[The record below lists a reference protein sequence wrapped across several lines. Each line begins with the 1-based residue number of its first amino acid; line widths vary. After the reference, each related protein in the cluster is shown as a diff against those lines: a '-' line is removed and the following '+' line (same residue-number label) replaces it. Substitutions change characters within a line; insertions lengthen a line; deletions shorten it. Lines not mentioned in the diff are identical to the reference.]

1 MSNLSPD
8 RRALLFGLGAV
19 LCWSTVAT
27 AFKIALSL
35 VDTYQLLFFATLTA
49 SVILLTL
56 VLFKFGVTTLVRNFC
71 SHWELTLLA
80 GLLNPIVYYHLL
92 FRAYDLLPAQVA
104 LSINYSWAI
113 VLTLMAVVFLKQKI
127 RRIDFVTAGV
137 CYVGVVII
145 ATGGD
150 FTSVQVESSTGVVLA
165 LLSTFVWA
173 TYWIVNIKD
182 GREPMVGLCLNF
194 LVALPV
200 TAVGCYVFSDF
211 EVPFNGVLAASYV
224 GVAEMAAGFLFWST
238 ALKLSNNASRVSN
251 LVFLSPFISLVF
263 IHFILKEPVTLA
275 TLAGLTLIVASL
287 ICQQLVHERSGAGGT
302 T

>member
-8 RRALLFGLGAV
+8 HRALLFGLGAV

-56 VLFKFGVTTLVRNFC
+56 VLFKFGVTTLVGNFC
-71 SHWELTLLA
+71 SHWKLTLLA

-127 RRIDFVTAGV
+127 QRIDFVAAGV

-145 ATGGD
+145 ATGGN
-150 FTSVQVESSTGVVLA
+150 FTSLQVENSTGVMLA

-173 TYWIVNIKD
+173 AYWILNIKD
-182 GREPMVGLCLNF
+182 SREPMVGLCLNF

-200 TAVGCYVFSDF
+200 TTVGCYVFSDF
-211 EVPFNGVLAASYV
+211 EVPLSGVLAASYV

-275 TLAGLTLIVASL
+275 TLAGLTLIVAGL
-287 ICQQLVHERSGAGGT
+287 ICQQLVHERSEGAT
-302 T
+302 

>member
-8 RRALLFGLGAV
+8 HRALLFGLGAV

-56 VLFKFGVTTLVRNFC
+56 VLFKFGVTTLVGNFC
-71 SHWELTLLA
+71 SHWKLTLLA

-127 RRIDFVTAGV
+127 QRIDFVAAGV

-150 FTSVQVESSTGVVLA
+150 FTSLQVENSTGVMLA

-173 TYWIVNIKD
+173 AYWILNIKD
-182 GREPMVGLCLNF
+182 SREPMVGLCLNF

-200 TAVGCYVFSDF
+200 TTVGCYVFSDF
-211 EVPFNGVLAASYV
+211 EVPLSGVLAASYV

-275 TLAGLTLIVASL
+275 TLAGLTLIVAGL
-287 ICQQLVHERSGAGGT
+287 ICQQLVHERSEGAT
-302 T
+302 

>member
-1 MSNLSPD
+1 MSNLSSD
-8 RRALLFGLGAV
+8 HRALLFGLGAV

-71 SHWELTLLA
+71 SHWKLTLLA
-80 GLLNPIVYYHLL
+80 GLLNPIIYYHLL

-127 RRIDFVTAGV
+127 QRIDFVAAVV

-145 ATGGD
+145 ATGGN
-150 FTSVQVESSTGVVLA
+150 FTSLQVENSTGVVLA

-173 TYWIVNIKD
+173 AYWILNIKD

-200 TAVGCYVFSDF
+200 TAAGCYLFSGF

-275 TLAGLTLIVASL
+275 TLAGLTLIVAGL
-287 ICQQLVHERSGAGGT
+287 ICQQLVHERSGGKA
-302 T
+302 

>member
-8 RRALLFGLGAV
+8 HRALLFGLGAV

-71 SHWELTLLA
+71 SHWKLTLLA

-127 RRIDFVTAGV
+127 QRIDFVAAGV

-145 ATGGD
+145 ATGGN
-150 FTSVQVESSTGVVLA
+150 FTSLQVENSTGVVLA

-173 TYWIVNIKD
+173 AYWILNIKD

-200 TAVGCYVFSDF
+200 TAAGCYVFSDF
-211 EVPFNGVLAASYV
+211 EMPFNGVLAASYV

-263 IHFILKEPVTLA
+263 IHFILKEPVTIV
-275 TLAGLTLIVASL
+275 TLAGLMLIVAGL
-287 ICQQLVHERSGAGGT
+287 ICQQLVHERSGSVT
-302 T
+302 

>member
-1 MSNLSPD
+1 MSSD
-8 RRALLFGLGAV
+8 HRALLFALGAV

-27 AFKIALSL
+27 AFKFALSL

-49 SVILLTL
+49 SVILFTL

-71 SHWELTLLA
+71 SHWKLTLLA
-80 GLLNPIVYYHLL
+80 GLLNPIIYYHLL

-127 RRIDFVTAGV
+127 QRIDFVAAVV

-145 ATGGD
+145 ATGGN
-150 FTSVQVESSTGVVLA
+150 FTSLQVENSTGLVLA

-173 TYWIVNIKD
+173 AYWILNIKD

-200 TAVGCYVFSDF
+200 TAAGCYLFSGF

-275 TLAGLTLIVASL
+275 TTAGLTLIVAGL
-287 ICQQLVHERSGAGGT
+287 ICQQLVHERSGRAT
-302 T
+302 

>member
-1 MSNLSPD
+1 LSNLSSD
-8 RRALLFGLGAV
+8 HRALLFGLGAV

-35 VDTYQLLFFATLTA
+35 VDTYQLLFVATLTA
-49 SVILLTL
+49 SVILFTL
-56 VLFKFGVTTLVRNFC
+56 VLVKHGVAALIC
-71 SHWELTLLA
+71 SFSDHWKLTLLA

-127 RRIDFVTAGV
+127 QRIDFVAAGV
-137 CYVGVVII
+137 CYIGVVII
-145 ATGGD
+145 ATGGN
-150 FTSVQVESSTGVVLA
+150 FTSLQVADSAGVVLA
-165 LLSTFVWA
+165 LLSTLVWA
-173 TYWIVNIKD
+173 AYWILNIQD

-200 TAVGCYVFSDF
+200 SAIGCYVFSDF
-211 EVPFNGVLAASYV
+211 DLPLNGVLVAGYV

-263 IHFILKEPVTLA
+263 IHFILKEPVTAA
-275 TLAGLTLIVASL
+275 TLVGLTLIVAGL
-287 ICQQLVHERSGAGGT
+287 VCQQWMHERSGDAT
-302 T
+302 

>member
-1 MSNLSPD
+1 M
-8 RRALLFGLGAV
+8 
-19 LCWSTVAT
+19 
-27 AFKIALSL
+27 
-35 VDTYQLLFFATLTA
+35 VDTYQLLFVSALTA

-56 VLFKFGVTTLVRNFC
+56 VLFKFGVTTLIRNF
-71 SHWELTLLA
+71 SGHWKLTLLA

-113 VLTLMAVVFLKQKI
+113 VLTLMAVVFLKQKVQ
-127 RRIDFVTAGV
+127 RIDFVAAGV
-137 CYVGVVII
+137 CYAGVVII
-145 ATGGD
+145 ATGGN
-150 FTSVQVESSTGVVLA
+150 FTSLQVENSTGVMLA

-173 TYWIVNIKD
+173 AYWILNIKD

-200 TAVGCYVFSDF
+200 TAIGCYVFSDF
-211 EVPFNGVLAASYV
+211 DMPLSGVLAASYV

-263 IHFILKEPVTLA
+263 IHFILKEPVTLI
-275 TLAGLTLIVASL
+275 TLAGLTLIVAGL
-287 ICQQLVHERSGAGGT
+287 ICQQLVHERSRGAT
-302 T
+302 

>member
-1 MSNLSPD
+1 MSSD
-8 RRALLFGLGAV
+8 HRALLFGLGAV

-71 SHWELTLLA
+71 SHWKLTLLA
-80 GLLNPIVYYHLL
+80 GLLNPIIYYHLL

-127 RRIDFVTAGV
+127 RRIDFVAAVV
-137 CYVGVVII
+137 CYLGVVII
-145 ATGGD
+145 ATGGN
-150 FTSVQVESSTGVVLA
+150 FTSLQAENSAGVVLA

-173 TYWIVNIKD
+173 AYWILNIKD

-200 TAVGCYVFSDF
+200 TAVSCYLFSDF

-275 TLAGLTLIVASL
+275 TLAGLTLIVAGL
-287 ICQQLVHERSGAGGT
+287 ICQQLVHERSGGKA
-302 T
+302 

>member
-1 MSNLSPD
+1 MSNLSSD
-8 RRALLFGLGAV
+8 HRALLFGLGAV

-71 SHWELTLLA
+71 SHWKLTLLA
-80 GLLNPIVYYHLL
+80 GLLNPFVYYHLL

-127 RRIDFVTAGV
+127 QRIDFVAAGV

-145 ATGGD
+145 ATGGN
-150 FTSVQVESSTGVVLA
+150 FTSLQVENSTGVVLA

-173 TYWIVNIKD
+173 AYWILNIKD

-200 TAVGCYVFSDF
+200 TAAGCYVFPDF
-211 EVPFNGVLAASYV
+211 EMPFNGVLAAGYV

-251 LVFLSPFISLVF
+251 LVFLSPFISLIF

-275 TLAGLTLIVASL
+275 TTAGLTLIVAGL
-287 ICQQLVHERSGAGGT
+287 ICQQLVHERSGGAT
-302 T
+302 

>member
-1 MSNLSPD
+1 MSNLSSD
-8 RRALLFGLGAV
+8 HRALLFALGAV

-56 VLFKFGVTTLVRNFC
+56 VLFQFGVTTLVRNFC
-71 SHWELTLLA
+71 SHWKLTLLA

-127 RRIDFVTAGV
+127 QRIDFVAAGV

-145 ATGGD
+145 ATGGN
-150 FTSVQVESSTGVVLA
+150 FTSLQVENTTGVVLA

-173 TYWIVNIKD
+173 GYWILNIKD

-200 TAVGCYVFSDF
+200 TAAGCYCIFR
-211 EVPFNGVLAASYV
+211 L
-224 GVAEMAAGFLFWST
+224 
-238 ALKLSNNASRVSN
+238 
-251 LVFLSPFISLVF
+251 
-263 IHFILKEPVTLA
+263 
-275 TLAGLTLIVASL
+275 
-287 ICQQLVHERSGAGGT
+287 RSAI
-302 T
+302 

>member
-1 MSNLSPD
+1 M
-8 RRALLFGLGAV
+8 
-19 LCWSTVAT
+19 
-27 AFKIALSL
+27 

-56 VLFKFGVTTLVRNFC
+56 VLFKFGVTALVRNFC
-71 SHWELTLLA
+71 SHWKLALLA

-127 RRIDFVTAGV
+127 QRIDFVAAGV

-150 FTSVQVESSTGVVLA
+150 FTSLQVENSTGVVLA

-173 TYWIVNIKD
+173 AYWILNIKD

-200 TAVGCYVFSDF
+200 TAIGCYVFSDF
-211 EVPFNGVLAASYV
+211 EVPFNGVLVASYV

-275 TLAGLTLIVASL
+275 TLAGLTLIVAGL
-287 ICQQLVHERSGAGGT
+287 ICQQLVHERSGDAT
-302 T
+302 

>member
-1 MSNLSPD
+1 LKTLPSD
-8 RRALLFGLGAV
+8 QRALLFGLGAV
-19 LCWSTVAT
+19 LSWSTVAT

-35 VDTYQLLFFATLTA
+35 VDTYQLLFLATFTA
-49 SVILLTL
+49 SVILLVL
-56 VLFKFGVTTLVRNFC
+56 VLFKFGVTTLIRNFC
-71 SHWELTLLA
+71 SHWKLTLLA

-127 RRIDFVTAGV
+127 QRIDLVTAGI

-150 FTSVQVESSTGVVLA
+150 FTSLQLADSQGVVLA

-173 TYWIVNIKD
+173 AYWILNIKD
-182 GREPMVGLCLNF
+182 GREPMVGLSLNF

-211 EVPFNGVLAASYV
+211 AVPFNGVLAASYV
-224 GVAEMAAGFLFWST
+224 GVAEMAAGFVFWST
-238 ALKLSNNASRVSN
+238 ALKLSSNASRVSN

-263 IHFILKEPVTLA
+263 IHFILEEPVTPA
-275 TLAGLTLIVASL
+275 TLFGLMLIVTGL
-287 ICQQLVHERSGAGGT
+287 ICQQLVHESSEKGGAT
-302 T
+302 